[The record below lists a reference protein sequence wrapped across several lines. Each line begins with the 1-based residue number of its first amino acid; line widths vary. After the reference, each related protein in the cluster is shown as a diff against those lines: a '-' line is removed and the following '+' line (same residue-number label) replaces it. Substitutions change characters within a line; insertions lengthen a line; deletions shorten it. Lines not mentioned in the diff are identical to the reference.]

1 MKSFGFFPMQNASF
15 GVSMTQ
21 SKDTQTAWFN
31 RADRALYL
39 AKESGKNSVEYV

>member
-21 SKDTQTAWFN
+21 SKDTQTAFN